1 MTGELEFGGCWT
13 GWNSEAITGRETRSG
28 IYTTD
33 DRPASITGYY
43 RGSQRYH
50 PCTHPQTSDICL
62 IGGHYVTNPSIIIRL
77 PTAKGIF
84 ALENN
89 GYLTEL
95 IPNASHAIGSSH
107 RTLSSMGLR

>member
-1 MTGELEFGGCWT
+1 MTGELEFGGYWT
-13 GWNSEAITGRETRSG
+13 GWNSGTITGRETRSG

-33 DRPASITGYY
+33 DIPSSLAGHY

-62 IGGHYVTNPSIIIRL
+62 IGGHHATNTTSIMRFA
-77 PTAKGIF
+77 TAKGIF

-89 GYLTEL
+89 GYFTEL
-95 IPNASHAIGSSH
+95 ITNVGTVIGSPY